1 MFPPECGTN
10 RGTSPPRRCLIPPVS
25 WLFAA
30 VGSGLPIR
38 WLVLC
43 PAVLALGRAGCRSE
57 LGGDARAVL
66 AQQLGDS
73 RWRREAAAALSEQ
86 QKREQEAREQA
97 EREAA
102 EAAAA
107 AAEWWSTVDAEDLAD
122 AYLQEQSR
130 RAAEWVRKVE
140 AGYDPE
146 RVAEAAGQRFTVDTP
161 ADQLAEAYTAVVR
174 RREDSVVG
182 WLREFGA
189 ALDEEG
195 RAEAGADGYGL
206 TPQLAD
212 RLVDDFDADQASRA
226 AQWAGDLP
234 EETPHVQALQLAVA
248 KWGNT
253 RYLNDA
259 LAALTAGQEQETQER
274 ETPERGRGGIDYG
287 L

>member
-1 MFPPECGTN
+1 M
-10 RGTSPPRRCLIPPVS
+10 
-25 WLFAA
+25 
-30 VGSGLPIR
+30 
-38 WLVLC
+38 
-43 PAVLALGRAGCRSE
+43 
-57 LGGDARAVL
+57 L

-86 QKREQEAREQA
+86 QEREQEAREQA

-146 RVAEAAGQRFTVDTP
+146 RVAAAAGQRFTVDTP
-161 ADQLAEAYTAVVR
+161 ADQLAEAYTAAAR
-174 RREDSVVG
+174 QREDSVVG

-195 RAEAGADGYGL
+195 RAEVIAGRYWL

-212 RLVDDFDADQASRA
+212 RLVDDFDADEASRA
-226 AQWAGDLP
+226 ARWAGDLP
-234 EETPHVQALQLAVA
+234 EEIPLVQALQLAVA